1 MKVFGRVVQL
11 HFYGWMKGC
20 GTGRKRASFLVVV
33 RFYSCQRAEADL
45 ALVDVG
51 VPGGDFLLMW
61 LDLAVRF
68 SCSIIFSL
76 WKWQVKKKFQWV
88 HSMKK
93 DASEPSQSRNSY
105 ASAEVATFL
114 LNESPAESLLILD
127 VGSEGHRGITEE
139 AAEQKKKGK
148 LLDPAEREMR
158 GWGGVILRM
167 GDPTCISVSCSYV
180 QAW

>member
-1 MKVFGRVVQL
+1 
-11 HFYGWMKGC
+11 
-20 GTGRKRASFLVVV
+20 
-33 RFYSCQRAEADL
+33 
-45 ALVDVG
+45 
-51 VPGGDFLLMW
+51 
-61 LDLAVRF
+61 
-68 SCSIIFSL
+68 
-76 WKWQVKKKFQWV
+76 
-88 HSMKK
+88 MKK

-139 AAEQKKKGK
+139 AAEQKKGK